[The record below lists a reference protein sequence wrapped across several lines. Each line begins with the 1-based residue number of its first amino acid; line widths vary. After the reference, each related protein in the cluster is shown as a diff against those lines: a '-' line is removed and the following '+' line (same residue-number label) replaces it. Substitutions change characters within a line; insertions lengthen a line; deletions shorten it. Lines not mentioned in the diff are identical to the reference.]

1 MTDTTHSIHAQHVA
15 HDARLAFRSPR
26 GFKQRPAPPAAP
38 QSRWRSLAIA
48 LTFSMQ
54 FVEAKPSLVE
64 VNVRWTNRHALEMI
78 FNNISF
84 LLGKSAS

>member
-1 MTDTTHSIHAQHVA
+1 MTNATQSIPAQHAA

-26 GFKQRPAPPAAP
+26 GFKQRSAPPAAP
-38 QSRWRSLAIA
+38 RSRWRPLPIA

-54 FVEAKPSLVE
+54 FVEAKSSLVE
-64 VNVRWTNRHALEMI
+64 VNVRWTNRHALKMI